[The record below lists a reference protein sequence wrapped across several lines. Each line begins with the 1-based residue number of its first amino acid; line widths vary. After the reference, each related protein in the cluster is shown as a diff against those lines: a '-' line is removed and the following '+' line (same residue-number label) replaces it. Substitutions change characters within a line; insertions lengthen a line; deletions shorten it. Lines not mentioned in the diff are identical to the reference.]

1 MTLQERIDEMYRQLE
16 TTNQKSKQKI
26 RDLKRG
32 IERAKRQKR
41 RELRGG
47 TIIIWRTRQEVMHR
61 RCRQEHR
68 CQSANRQRTIGRF
81 HRLCSSLSLKK
92 RSPSMI
98 WKARRSQHSKWK
110 MNNNKISLCD
120 LKALCE
126 QKIKDEQLTEQQRN
140 AWQNAL
146 KSVEI
151 QIEIMTPKQ
160 LKLFDY

>member
-1 MTLQERIDEMYRQLE
+1 
-16 TTNQKSKQKI
+16 
-26 RDLKRG
+26 
-32 IERAKRQKR
+32 
-41 RELRGG
+41 
-47 TIIIWRTRQEVMHR
+47 
-61 RCRQEHR
+61 
-68 CQSANRQRTIGRF
+68 
-81 HRLCSSLSLKK
+81 
-92 RSPSMI
+92 
-98 WKARRSQHSKWK
+98 
-110 MNNNKISLCD
+110 MNNNKISIWD